1 MSSSLFCL
9 KTGRHCSLG
18 LRSTKYS
25 VLKKP
30 VVSVPSSGRPVW
42 LTTLVTSGK
51 AESLSRASF
60 MMRRLSVGPVR
71 GRERAADPDGAF
83 VEVREELGAD
93 DAAEA
98 EEDGEEQRQSRK
110 TDR

>member
-1 MSSSLFCL
+1 MAAMRLSLFCW
-9 KTGRHCSLG
+9 KTGRHSSFG

-51 AESLSRASF
+51 ELRRRRASF
-60 MMRRLSVGPVR
+60 ITAQAFG
-71 GRERAADPDGAF
+71 GAGGGGEGAADPDGAF
-83 VEVREELGAD
+83 VEVGEELGAD
-93 DAAEA
+93 DAAE
-98 EEDGEEQRQSRK
+98 GEIAG
-110 TDR
+110 